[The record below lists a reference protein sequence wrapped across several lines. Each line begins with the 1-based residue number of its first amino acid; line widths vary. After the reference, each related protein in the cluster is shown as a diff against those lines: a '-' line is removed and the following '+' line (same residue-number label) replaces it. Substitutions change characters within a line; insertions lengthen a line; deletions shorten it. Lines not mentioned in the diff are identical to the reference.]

1 MSLNCL
7 SCQVFQ
13 RTNSDLERNNYGKGF
28 LSANTERS
36 WSGNLVAKP
45 PCNSNNKNKDI
56 QMKSEQ
62 VMAVSRKKVKTLLGH
77 HRRLHCSGT
86 ESFEGINK
94 EPRLVRSCGMRRD
107 WSFEDLSGRAEK
119 KGRTI

>member
-13 RTNSDLERNNYGKGF
+13 RTNSDLERNHYGEG
-28 LSANTERS
+28 LLQTNVERS
-36 WSGNLVAKP
+36 WSGNLVTH
-45 PCNSNNKNKDI
+45 NNNKDVEI
-56 QMKSEQ
+56 MKGGR
-62 VMAVSRKKVKTLLGH
+62 MTTVSRKKLQVKSLLGQ
-77 HRRLHCSGT
+77 HRRHHFSSG
-86 ESFEGINK
+86 SFDGVNK

-107 WSFEDLSGRAEK
+107 WSFEDLSGRIEK